1 MFARLYRDIGP
12 DVDVL
17 DGDLGCGPREIGF
30 MFGQYK
36 RLSNR
41 FAGAFT
47 GKGEGWGGSAMRTE
61 ATGFGVVYFAE
72 HMLNARGESLAGTR
86 AQRQGYRAWR
96 LPRPRTDHCSQ
107 PMRAQGR
114 RCVCRGRGKWAAA
127 PC

>member
-1 MFARLYRDIGP
+1 MADAVAVSFASRLYRDIGP

-47 GKGEGWGGSAMRTE
+47 GKGEGWGGSGMRTE
-61 ATGFGVVYFAE
+61 ATGYGVVYFAE
-72 HMLNARGESLAGTR
+72 YMLNGRDETLAGTSLR
-86 AQRQGYRAWR
+86 RSVATAREMVLTLVCYAWTGGQAR
-96 LPRPRTDHCSQ
+96 L
-107 PMRAQGR
+107 
-114 RCVCRGRGKWAAA
+114 
-127 PC
+127 